1 MSDLYCRLSDWS
13 PLISGKW
20 KLEILFVLSQG
31 SARWSQLT
39 HAFPDAAPNVL
50 TRQLRKLEQDGMILR
65 QVIGE
70 RPPQVVEYRLTAKS
84 EAMLPFLQAL
94 ENWDQIYGR
103 EVSA

>member
-1 MSDLYCRLSDWS
+1 MSDLYRSLSDWG

-20 KLEILFVLSQG
+20 KLEILSALSRG
-31 SARWSQLT
+31 PARWSQLT
-39 HAFPDAAPNVL
+39 HGFPDAAPNVL

-70 RPPQVVEYRLTAKS
+70 RPPQVVEYRLTPKS
-84 EAMLPFLQAL
+84 EAMLPFLEAL
-94 ENWDQIYGR
+94 EAWDQAYGR